1 MSEAISKAITYL
13 PEVEDEEL
21 LHVASLIKD
30 MGEEQARQF
39 AAVYRKRRKDNTVTL
54 LLAVVGFLGFGGIHR
69 FYLDQVGMGILYLL
83 TGGLCL
89 IGTIVDMFNHSS
101 LTLEHNKRRA
111 DDVAVMIRT
120 AIDEG
125 PSPRSLPRGE

>member
-1 MSEAISKAITYL
+1 MSEAITKAISYL

-21 LHVASLIKD
+21 LHVASLIKG

-39 AAVYRKRRKDNTVTL
+39 AAVYRKRRKDFTVTL
-54 LLAVVGFLGFGGIHR
+54 LLAVVGFLGFAGIHR
-69 FYLDQVGMGILYLL
+69 FYLDQVGLGILYLL

-89 IGTIVDMFNHSS
+89 IGTIVDMFNHST
-101 LTLEHNKRRA
+101 LTLEYNKRRA

-120 AIDEG
+120 AIDDD
-125 PSPRSLPRGE
+125 PSRSLPPAD

>member
-1 MSEAISKAITYL
+1 MSEAISKTIQHL

-21 LHVASLIKD
+21 LHIASLIKG
-30 MGEEQARQF
+30 MGDAQSRQF
-39 AAVYRKRRKDNTVTL
+39 AAVYRKRRKDSTVTL
-54 LLAVVGFLGFGGIHR
+54 LLAVVGFLGFAGIHR
-69 FYLDQVGMGILYLL
+69 FYLDQVGMGVLYLL

-89 IGTIVDMFNHSS
+89 VGTIVDMFNHSN

-120 AIDEG
+120 AIDDDAPRAL
-125 PSPRSLPRGE
+125 PSAE